1 MPIATT
7 SAPGVSMKLPNA
19 TDGIP
24 TEVCS
29 GLLND
34 TASPSKLCAMPLE
47 NGDSAS
53 TFVDVQHS
61 AENGSSVF
69 VGEQ

>member
-7 SAPGVSMKLPNA
+7 SAPGVSMKLPSA
-19 TDGIP
+19 TGGIP

-34 TASPSKLCAMPLE
+34 TASPSKLWATPFEDGSKVTQITQM
-47 NGDSAS
+47 S
-53 TFVDVQHS
+53 TDLLFSFGKQNRH
-61 AENGSSVF
+61 
-69 VGEQ
+69 